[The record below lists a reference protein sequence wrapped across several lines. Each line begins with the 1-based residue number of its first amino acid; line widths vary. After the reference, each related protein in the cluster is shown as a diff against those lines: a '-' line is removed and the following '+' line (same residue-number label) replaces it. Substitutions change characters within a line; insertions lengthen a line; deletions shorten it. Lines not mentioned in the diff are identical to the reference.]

1 MSRTVQTSGPPG
13 GAQRPPGIELSG
25 FYLHG
30 SRDPPS
36 VSKHYLVLHGVVAAA
51 VGGSIYSN
59 FLFLEILSIL
69 PVVTGPMLVQ
79 WLGFSQEQALS
90 SLLNISPPG
99 MSKFPLPSP
108 SCNADLSYSI
118 APAVTCLSPSGSSAL
133 GKDSYCGYS
142 QETPAVPAGPWRPLT
157 PVPELS

>member
-118 APAVTCLSPSGSSAL
+118 APAVTCLVPLWFQCPGQGLLLWLQPGDACCSRRPVEAL
-133 GKDSYCGYS
+133 D
-142 QETPAVPAGPWRPLT
+142 TRT
-157 PVPELS
+157 